1 MVVLDELRSARQ
13 EGYDV
18 VQDTRAWLD
27 TDEYNNDGGAILLSD
42 ICHDYDTTEW
52 DIDIARLL
60 LSRGVDANYCEGDN
74 GWTLLH
80 DAVSFARNE
89 HTRKLYEALIG
100 AGADVNARAHI
111 DNTYIT
117 PLGAL
122 LEDPGRHRVWVP
134 HGQSDIWVPGP
145 DILHHYVE
153 TATMLL
159 RAGASL
165 DACCDDESAEEML
178 EAEEW
183 NDLAEVHEPNYVALK
198 TLFAGVRRAGS
209 WKLWTLEDVKALLRL
224 RSLVARGRA
233 RERKVRTRRRTPRE
247 IALLFAPA
255 FPNELFLKVMTY
267 WNPRV

>member
-18 VQDTRAWLD
+18 VQDTLAWLD

-100 AGADVNARAHI
+100 AGADVNARAHA
-111 DNTYIT
+111 DNSSLT
-117 PLGAL
+117 PLGIL
-122 LEDPGRHRVWVP
+122 LDSNACYTSRLP
-134 HGQSDIWVPGP
+134 HCLES
-145 DILHHYVE
+145 
-153 TATMLL
+153 ATLLL

-165 DACCDDESAEEML
+165 DACYDDDSAEDFV
-178 EAEEW
+178 EALLPVPRSQ
-183 NDLAEVHEPNYVALK
+183 NGVASDPNFLALK
-198 TLFAGVRRAGS
+198 TLFANVRRAGS
-209 WKLWTLEDVKALLRL
+209 YKLWTRENVKALLRL

-233 RERKVRTRRRTPRE
+233 RDIKRLRAKTPRE
-247 IALLFAPA
+247 IALLLAPA
-255 FPNELFLKVMTY
+255 FPNELFWNVMTY

>member
-1 MVVLDELRSARQ
+1 MVLRDEIRSARQ
-13 EGYDV
+13 EGE
-18 VQDTRAWLD
+18 VQPALAWLD
-27 TDEYNNDGGAILLSD
+27 TDEYNNDDGADLLAD
-42 ICHDYDTTEW
+42 ICYDFEITAE
-52 DIDIARLL
+52 DVDLARLL
-60 LSRGVDANYCEGDN
+60 LSRGVDANYCEEGD
-74 GWTLLH
+74 GWNLLH
-80 DAVSFARNE
+80 AAVSFSRNE
-89 HTRKLYEALIG
+89 YGRKLTTALIG
-100 AGADVNARAHI
+100 AGADVNARAHTY
-111 DNTYIT
+111 NTYIT

-183 NDLAEVHEPNYVALK
+183 HDLAEVHEPNYVALK

-233 RERKVRTRRRTPRE
+233 RDIKRLRAKTPRE

-255 FPNELFLKVMTY
+255 FPNELFWKVTEY

>member
-1 MVVLDELRSARQ
+1 MVVLDEIRRARQ

-18 VQDTRAWLD
+18 VQDTLAWLD
-27 TDEYNNDGGAILLSD
+27 TDEYNNDQGAILLSD
-42 ICHDYDTTEW
+42 ICNDYATTEW

-80 DAVSFARNE
+80 DAVSFSHNE
-89 HTRKLYEALIG
+89 YTRKLYAALIG
-100 AGADVNARAHI
+100 AGADVNARAGENY
-111 DNTYIT
+111 DFST

-122 LEDPGRHRVWVP
+122 LHDPGRHHVWVEVR
-134 HGQSDIWVPGP
+134 QRWVIDP
-145 DILHHYVE
+145 DIIHHYLE
-153 TATMLL
+153 TARMLL

-183 NDLAEVHEPNYVALK
+183 HDLAEVHEPNYVALK

-224 RSLVARGRA
+224 RSLVASGRA
-233 RERKVRTRRRTPRE
+233 RDIKRLRARTPRE
-247 IALLFAPA
+247 ITLLFAPA
-255 FPNELFLKVMTY
+255 FPKELFWKVMTY
-267 WNPRV
+267 WNPRY

>member
-18 VQDTRAWLD
+18 VQDTLAWLD
-27 TDEYNNDGGAILLSD
+27 TDEYNNDECADFLSD
-42 ICHDYDTTEW
+42 ICHDFEITET
-52 DIDIARLL
+52 DVDLARLL

-89 HTRKLYEALIG
+89 QTRKLYEALIG

-178 EAEEW
+178 EAVDW
-183 NDLAEVHEPNYVALK
+183 NDMAKVHEPNYVALK
-198 TLFAGVRRAGS
+198 ALVTGVRRAGS
-209 WKLWTLEDVKALLRL
+209 FKLWTRENVKALLCL
-224 RSLVARGRA
+224 RSLIARGRA
-233 RERKVRTRRRTPRE
+233 REKRRLRAKTPRE

-255 FPNELFLKVMTY
+255 LKKFLV
-267 WNPRV
+267 